1 MANRGLGQEL
11 ASKISFFSSLTPPIV
26 KIVCVKN
33 VRTWVSMVSYLKNLK
48 EIMLKISIKS
58 RWPF

>member
-11 ASKISFFSSLTPPIV
+11 ASKIAFFSSLTPPIV

-33 VRTWVSMVSYLKNLK
+33 VRTWVSMVSYLKN
-48 EIMLKISIKS
+48 
-58 RWPF
+58 

>member
-33 VRTWVSMVSYLKNLK
+33 VRTWVSMVSYLEN
-48 EIMLKISIKS
+48 KIK
-58 RWPF
+58 FAEKVKK